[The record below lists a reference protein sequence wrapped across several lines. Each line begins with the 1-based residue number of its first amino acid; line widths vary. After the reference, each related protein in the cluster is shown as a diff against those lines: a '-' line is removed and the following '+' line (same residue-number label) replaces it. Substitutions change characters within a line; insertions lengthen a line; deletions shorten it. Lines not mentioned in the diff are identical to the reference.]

1 MFAKPLEDM
10 EVVYFIFDNPDC
22 YGFWN
27 KNVDF
32 PLSLAFLDKDS
43 KILDI
48 KDLAAHSERSV
59 YSKSNDV
66 VFVVEANKGIFEKL
80 NINVG
85 DKLILKDKNLF
96 LSKK

>member
-1 MFAKPLEDM
+1 MK
-10 EVVYFIFDNPDC
+10 
-22 YGFWN
+22 
-27 KNVDF
+27 
-32 PLSLAFLDKDS
+32 FLQATYYTDDYINNS
-43 KILDI
+43 YKIVDI

-59 YSKSNDV
+59 YSKSNNV
-66 VFVVEANKGIFEKL
+66 VFVVEANKGTFEKL